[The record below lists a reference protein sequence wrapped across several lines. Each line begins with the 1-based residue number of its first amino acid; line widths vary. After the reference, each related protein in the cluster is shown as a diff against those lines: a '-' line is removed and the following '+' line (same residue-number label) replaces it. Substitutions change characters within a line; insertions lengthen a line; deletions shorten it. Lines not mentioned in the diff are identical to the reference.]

1 MKHSMAGRT
10 GGLRLSAVV
19 AAATLAVVG
28 LGTAAQAQG
37 EEIGGTGRDYLLT
50 NSDGPVQDHRPAYGR
65 PEDRAYAGD
74 WDGDGRDSLAV
85 RRGSTYYLNNDV
97 ISGGAADVTLTYGR
111 AADVVLVGD
120 WDGDGV
126 DTLAVRR
133 GNVYHLKNSLAGGP
147 ADVVVPYGRS
157 TDAVLVGDWDGDGI
171 DTLAVRRGN
180 VYYVKNSLA
189 AGAADQVV
197 AYGRVSD
204 PVLVGDWD
212 GDGDDS
218 LAVRRGATF
227 HLRNTLGS
235 GPADREVV
243 YGRSGDAA
251 FAGDWNGDGTD
262 TLGVR
267 RGSCNVLASTTAN
280 TSSGSNPFLNLSTIV
295 GSTMRV
301 ADERCYER
309 VEFEFRGAGPVPGWQ
324 AGYVDVIRS
333 DGSGDPIQ
341 PPLEGVASLQV
352 TYGAWNTG
360 EPAGQPPFS
369 GPSRIVTSGYD
380 ALREARSV
388 SGFEGISD
396 LGIGLDRVRPY
407 MVQWSVDPAR
417 GTTRLV
423 VYIYTG

>member
-1 MKHSMAGRT
+1 
-10 GGLRLSAVV
+10 
-19 AAATLAVVG
+19 
-28 LGTAAQAQG
+28 
-37 EEIGGTGRDYLLT
+37 
-50 NSDGPVQDHRPAYGR
+50 
-65 PEDRAYAGD
+65 
-74 WDGDGRDSLAV
+74 
-85 RRGSTYYLNNDV
+85 
-97 ISGGAADVTLTYGR
+97 
-111 AADVVLVGD
+111 
-120 WDGDGV
+120 
-126 DTLAVRR
+126 
-133 GNVYHLKNSLAGGP
+133 
-147 ADVVVPYGRS
+147 
-157 TDAVLVGDWDGDGI
+157 
-171 DTLAVRRGN
+171 
-180 VYYVKNSLA
+180 
-189 AGAADQVV
+189 
-197 AYGRVSD
+197 

-267 RGSCNVLASTTAN
+267 RGSCNILASTTAN

-309 VEFEFRGAGPVPGWQ
+309 VELEFRGAGPVPGWQ

-423 VYIYTG
+423 VYIYTGSGDEPVRAAPMRACRRRPERACTRARDTGRRERPRAQPGSTTRSGAQALAPTTAGATARGTPTNSRGAGSSPPSRPPPPPSSRATTSAAAATTCAPPSLAAASAVAARRSTRSPGRRVRAT